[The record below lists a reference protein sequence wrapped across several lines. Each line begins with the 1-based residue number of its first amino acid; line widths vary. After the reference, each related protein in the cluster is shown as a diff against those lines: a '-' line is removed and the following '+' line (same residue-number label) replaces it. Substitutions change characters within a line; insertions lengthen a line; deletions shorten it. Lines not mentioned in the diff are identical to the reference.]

1 MPVVLDWGVSRIHPR
16 ATLLPCAVHTSDTA
30 QAHARLSRPLAH
42 IANNEEEADEESI
55 CRRNRFFQKKEK
67 NGPYK
72 NKRKCN

>member
-1 MPVVLDWGVSRIHPR
+1 MIQHTLDSQG
-16 ATLLPCAVHTSDTA
+16 LG
-30 QAHARLSRPLAH
+30 PLAH